1 MAKQKSTQNVPT
13 CSHRHMPCKFLIF
26 SPHLCRLYSYF
37 VLVLASGHH
46 GTSTAALRFPL
57 RGSAGAQTS
66 IEQTAEHGHG
76 YLAPSGPLSSGAYVV
91 RTRQQRRAKETTA
104 RYGASLVSLP
114 PTRRVSA
121 AEAGAARPP
130 APAALR
136 AFQVKVKR
144 ARSTVPMTAA
154 TPTATST
161 REPRCM

>member
-1 MAKQKSTQNVPT
+1 
-13 CSHRHMPCKFLIF
+13 MPCKFLIF

-66 IEQTAEHGHG
+66 IGQTAEHGHG

-114 PTRRVSA
+114 KRRRHVLVA
-121 AEAGAARPP
+121 LAGVGAA

-136 AFQVKVKR
+136 TQREKR
-144 ARSTVPMTAA
+144 TTSVVPATVAIA
-154 TPTATST
+154 TPTPMGTSVIAL
-161 REPRCM
+161 R